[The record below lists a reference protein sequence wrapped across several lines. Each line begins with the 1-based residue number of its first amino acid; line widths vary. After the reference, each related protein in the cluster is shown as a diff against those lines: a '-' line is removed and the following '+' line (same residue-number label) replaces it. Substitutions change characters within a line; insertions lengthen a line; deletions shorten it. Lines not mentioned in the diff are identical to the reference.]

1 MRASPL
7 KRDGIEG
14 DAVGRRV
21 GRAVLHGGAAAVAG
35 RALVRCFSRKHRS
48 DTRRINP
55 KVPREEATAIS
66 HSLYQIVKDHGP
78 LSVSNTWNHAKHFLT
93 SRNLWQCDVEE
104 SSINGSNS
112 KTHMKIMLKW
122 MMGRKMLKLS
132 CTHVDSAK
140 EVSPLYSAGRS
151 SSSAPPSHT
160 LNDSRQGEKSRHK
173 VHQIGGG
180 YEVCFMPQRK
190 GYKLCSML

>member
-21 GRAVLHGGAAAVAG
+21 GRAVLRGGAAAVAG

-48 DTRRINP
+48 VTRRINP
-55 KVPREEATAIS
+55 KVPREEASAIS
-66 HSLYQIVKDHGP
+66 HSLYQIVKDHCP
-78 LSVSNTWNHAKHFLT
+78 VSVSNTWNHAK
-93 SRNLWQCDVEE
+93 E

-122 MMGRKMLKLS
+122 MMGRKMLKLL

-190 GYKLCSML
+190 G

>member
-14 DAVGRRV
+14 DALKEGL
-21 GRAVLHGGAAAVAG
+21 GVLFFRGGVAAVAG
-35 RALVRCFSRKHRS
+35 RALVRCFSRKHNP
-48 DTRRINP
+48 DNRRINP

-66 HSLYQIVKDHGP
+66 HSVYQIVKDHGP
-78 LSVSNTWNHAKHFLT
+78 LSVSNTWNHAKHL
-93 SRNLWQCDVEE
+93 LKCDVEE

-151 SSSAPPSHT
+151 SSSAPPSDT

-190 GYKLCSML
+190 G